1 MLYFLMTTGTY
12 TSSCKFV
19 KDMSFSFTQAFAIAK
34 SDTNTWGQVLDF
46 TANGMGLI
54 QRSFNTTKLN
64 KAVRAI
70 GTSGA
75 VLDAFQLGG
84 SITYLGK
91 LALSCG
97 GGNFREEKT
106 IRNFV
111 EGFDLNK
118 IGREGRY
125 FNEDQTV
132 VDLIR
137 ETAFGA
143 ANFCVALLWMDN
155 HQLINLGKFSIQ
167 SVGRVV
173 TFSGVIT
180 TGAVVGLM
188 MLSLET
194 INTLKSEER
203 LTKNER
209 FSKQCSLAWS
219 VSEIALIVIPMTAFA
234 PAAPWMIAGSMF
246 AKSAGIA
253 SFIYSKK

>member
-1 MLYFLMTTGTY
+1 MTTGIY
-12 TSSCKFV
+12 TSSCNFV
-19 KDMSFSFTQAFAIAK
+19 KDIPFRFTNAFSLAK
-34 SDTNTWGQVLDF
+34 TDTNTWAQVLDF
-46 TANGMGLI
+46 TANGMQLI
-54 QRSFNTTKLN
+54 QRSLNTTKFNTTIRTFGN
-64 KAVRAI
+64 
-70 GTSGA
+70 SGA
-75 VLDAFQLGG
+75 VLEMVQIGG
-84 SITYLGK
+84 TLTYLGK

-97 GGNFREEKT
+97 RGNCREKQT
-106 IRNFV
+106 VRNFV
-111 EGFDLNK
+111 ERFHLNNM
-118 IGREGRY
+118 GMEGRY
-125 FNEDQTV
+125 FNEDQTA
-132 VDLIR
+132 VDFIR

-143 ANFCVALLWMDN
+143 ANFCVALLWMDD
-155 HQLINLGKFSIQ
+155 HQLIDLRKFSIQ

-194 INTLKSEER
+194 INALKSEEG

-219 VSEIALIVIPMTAFA
+219 VSEIALIIIPFTAFA

-253 SFIYSKK
+253 SFIYSKN